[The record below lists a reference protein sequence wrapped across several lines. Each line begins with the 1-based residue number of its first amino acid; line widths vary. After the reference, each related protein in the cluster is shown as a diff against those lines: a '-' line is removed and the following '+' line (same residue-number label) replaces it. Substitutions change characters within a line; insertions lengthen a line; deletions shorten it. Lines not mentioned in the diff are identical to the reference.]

1 MAMLC
6 LTLASDT
13 TSAMCGDIEDEIIMS
28 SSC

>member
-13 TSAMCGDIEDEIIMS
+13 TSAIYGDIEDEIIMS
-28 SSC
+28 SSY